1 MEDMHMHMQHMQLAC
16 MHIHADAHRVCLV
29 HIAGQRHAWTW
40 DISWDVVAD
49 DRGSFEYNFHPYT
62 LHHLP
67 LPPHVVHYRAEDVKV
82 GQRLDRAE
90 QALAVGALV
99 DACALH
105 ASDKVLDLQAET
117 ADDVLL

>member
-1 MEDMHMHMQHMQLAC
+1 MHMQHMQMAC
-16 MHIHADAHRVCLV
+16 MHIHADAHRVLV

-40 DISWDVVAD
+40 DISWGVVAD